1 MKVIEV
7 SGISKSFLVDD
18 KRTQALSSVSFGV
31 EKGEFLCIVGPSGCG
46 KSTLLRILAGTE
58 KPDAGAISFSDE
70 TNFSFVFQSFALF
83 PWLTASEN
91 INFPLQFRGHKGGKE
106 KVAELIK
113 EMGLG
118 GFEDK
123 HPKEL
128 SGGMKQRVGIAR
140 ALAVDPEILLMDE
153 PFSSLDAFTAKSLRE
168 KILDIWKVRK
178 MTIVMVTHLVEESVE
193 LADRILL
200 MTPRPGTIQE
210 EFKIDLSRP
219 RDNRSHEFFE
229 TVDKIQGKIHFDEK
243 VF

>member
-18 KRTQALSSVSFGV
+18 KKTQALSNVSFGV

-58 KPDAGAISFSDE
+58 KPDGGELTFSDN
-70 TNFSFVFQSFALF
+70 TNFSFVFQGFALF

-91 INFPLQFRGHKGGKE
+91 INFPLQFKAEKGKKE
-106 KVAELIK
+106 KVTQLIK

-123 HPKEL
+123 HPREL

-140 ALAVDPEILLMDE
+140 ALAISPDILLMDE
-153 PFSSLDAFTAKSLRE
+153 PFSSLDAFTAKSLRKE
-168 KILDIWKVRK
+168 ILDIWKKMK

-193 LADRILL
+193 LADRVLL

-219 RDNRSHEFFE
+219 RDNRSPDFFE
-229 TVDKIQGKIHFDEK
+229 MVDKIQGKIHFDEK